1 MPADNKTN
9 YLAKLLTLL
18 IKRSDGTI
26 KVPIQDLMTDDVG
39 QGFQVWFNQ
48 ETKELVLSFVPAGST
63 IYKIEGGVTWLTNQS
78 FPQPS
83 LNVSKPLSQEDLVAK
98 AWSESGA
105 TPTQAELSRPSPK
118 NKVVTLTTESMADAE
133 LEKRKQKALRE
144 IENYQSPQPRSIR
157 SSAGTMFL
165 KP

>member
-1 MPADNKTN
+1 MADNKTN

-26 KVPIQDLMTDDVG
+26 RVPIQDLMTDDVG

-48 ETKELVLSFVPAGST
+48 DSKELVLSFVPAGST

-98 AWSESGA
+98 AWSESA
-105 TPTQAELSRPSPK
+105 STPTLKEERQPPK
-118 NKVVTLTTESMADAE
+118 DKVFTLTTESMADSV
-133 LEKRKQKALRE
+133 LEKRKRLATKEL
-144 IENYQSPQPRSIR
+144 EN
-157 SSAGTMFL
+157 
-165 KP
+165 